1 MICMAMSGSGSLT
14 FSGLT
19 PMAENWIREVL
30 KQERKISNEEALGVM
45 LGHLWILEEEEMDPL
60 KASHQNLA
68 SALP

>member
-1 MICMAMSGSGSLT
+1 MICMAMAGSGSLT

-45 LGHLWILEEEEMDPL
+45 LGHL
-60 KASHQNLA
+60 
-68 SALP
+68 